1 MKYFSG
7 SGFRNFLLKFNIVFS
22 LIVITTQLYDFG
34 YPSSLSGQKNI
45 HTFYQIAAIVYLLNF
60 IGELISERLLLLRIL
75 RENPLKFAF
84 HILGLIVLMVSFSNV
99 SILIQDL
106 GFISSNLNIE
116 TALIVFLNAYLL
128 LNSLI
133 IIVKLR
139 ENWLFVSANPS
150 KVLFFSF
157 GILILTGTLLLK
169 LPACSNYH
177 LSWPDALFTA
187 TSAVCVTGLS
197 TINIAYALTF
207 KGQIILMLL
216 IQAGGLS
223 IITLTTFIA
232 LFFRRGFKLK
242 DQLLLQYMF
251 SDENISFIE
260 NILKII
266 IGVTLIIETFGA
278 ISFFFSWQYLHLS
291 SGQRLFHAVFH
302 AVSAYCNAGFSVFP
316 NGFEE
321 NFLSTSYPTLI
332 TAMILII
339 LGGIGFYTISDIF
352 KFEHKEHFNIR
363 PKGLRLQT
371 RIILSGTGILIITGA
386 VLIWFFQYP
395 EWKNLPVGQQIIY
408 SLFNSVTS
416 RTAGFSCYPVS
427 KMAIPSALI
436 IILLMFIGASPNGT
450 AGGIKITTFYTVILA
465 FFSFSRGK
473 ERVTSG
479 WNTIPMTLVRKAFI
493 VFFASISLI
502 FIAVLLISSVEKKDF
517 FDILFETVSAF
528 GTVGLSRGITPFLTD
543 FSKIVLVCVMYL
555 GRVGLY
561 SLAIAVTDEL
571 GSNAYKFPETSLMIG

>member
-1 MKYFSG
+1 
-7 SGFRNFLLKFNIVFS
+7 
-22 LIVITTQLYDFG
+22 
-34 YPSSLSGQKNI
+34 
-45 HTFYQIAAIVYLLNF
+45 
-60 IGELISERLLLLRIL
+60 
-75 RENPLKFAF
+75 
-84 HILGLIVLMVSFSNV
+84 
-99 SILIQDL
+99 
-106 GFISSNLNIE
+106 
-116 TALIVFLNAYLL
+116 
-128 LNSLI
+128 
-133 IIVKLR
+133 
-139 ENWLFVSANPS
+139 
-150 KVLFFSF
+150 
-157 GILILTGTLLLK
+157 
-169 LPACSNYH
+169 
-177 LSWPDALFTA
+177 
-187 TSAVCVTGLS
+187 
-197 TINIAYALTF
+197 
-207 KGQIILMLL
+207 
-216 IQAGGLS
+216 
-223 IITLTTFIA
+223 
-232 LFFRRGFKLK
+232 KLK